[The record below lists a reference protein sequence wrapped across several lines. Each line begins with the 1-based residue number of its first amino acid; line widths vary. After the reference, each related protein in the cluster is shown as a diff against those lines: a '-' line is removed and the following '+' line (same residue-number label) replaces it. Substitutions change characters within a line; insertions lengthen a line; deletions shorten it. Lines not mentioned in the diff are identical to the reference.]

1 MKDLT
6 LADSVGCE
14 HTFYL
19 LRMVGDAEGE
29 DNDFVHGYQGVHQYC
44 WLME

>member
-14 HTFYL
+14 HTFYPL
-19 LRMVGDAEGE
+19 GDAEGE
-29 DNDFVHGYQGVHQYC
+29 DNDFVHGHQGVYQKCY